1 MVVHGSSK
9 LGMRLAFVDPIGCD
23 IGYTGG
29 FLMISDFEFGVLK
42 TWWQK
47 GIHKDVD
54 YDWW

>member
-1 MVVHGSSK
+1 
-9 LGMRLAFVDPIGCD
+9 MRLAFVDPIGCD